1 MPSAAVRSAFYYG
14 GVMRV
19 DAARRRVIA
28 ATLVAVTVAVGAAA
42 VAAATLRGSGA
53 TGARDRPVRVVPV
66 LALPEPR
73 TEGDTSLEQ
82 AIVRR
87 GSVREFDPT
96 PLTLGELGQ
105 LLWAAQ
111 GERGGDLGGRTVPSA
126 GALYPLELYVAHEG
140 GVYHYRSDGHEVALT
155 VGRDIREPLA
165 AAALDQRA
173 FHTAPAVVAI
183 TGVNE
188 RMARKYG
195 ARAERY
201 VLIEAG
207 HAGQNLLLQAT
218 VLGIGAVPNGAFDD
232 ATVAELL
239 ALPDG
244 TAPLYLIPI
253 GRPR

>member
-1 MPSAAVRSAFYYG
+1 MPATG
-14 GVMRV
+14 
-19 DAARRRVIA
+19 ARRRVAIA
-28 ATLVAVTVAVGAAA
+28 AVVAAILVLGAAGLA
-42 VAAATLRGSGA
+42 TAALRGSGA
-53 TGARDRPVRVVPV
+53 SAERTDAVHVVPV
-66 LALPEPR
+66 LGLPPPR
-73 TEGDTSLEQ
+73 TEGETPLEQ
-82 AIVRR
+82 AILRR
-87 GSVREFDPT
+87 GSVREFDPR

-111 GERGGDLGGRTVPSA
+111 GERGSDLGGRTVPSA
-126 GALYPLELYVAHEG
+126 GALYPLELYVAHAG
-140 GVYHYRSDGHEVALT
+140 GIYHYRSRGHEVALHSS
-155 VGRDIREPLA
+155 RDIRTPLA
-165 AAALDQRA
+165 RAALDQRA

-232 ATVAELL
+232 AVVTDLFE
-239 ALPDG
+239 LPDG

-253 GRPR
+253 GRPQ

>member
-1 MPSAAVRSAFYYG
+1 
-14 GVMRV
+14 MRA

-28 ATLVAVTVAVGAAA
+28 AALVAVTVAVGAAGL
-42 VAAATLRGSGA
+42 AAAALRGAGGGA
-53 TGARDRPVRVVPV
+53 DRDQPVRVIPV
-66 LALPEPR
+66 LALPDPR
-73 TEGDTSLEQ
+73 TDGDTSLEQ
-82 AIVRR
+82 AILRR

-96 PLTLGELGQ
+96 ALTLGELGQ

-155 VGRDIREPLA
+155 GSRDIREPLA
-165 AAALDQRA
+165 RAALDQRA
-173 FHTAPAVVAI
+173 FHTAPAVVAV

-201 VLIEAG
+201 VQIEAG

-232 ATVAELL
+232 AVVAELFD
-239 ALPDG
+239 LPEG

>member
-1 MPSAAVRSAFYYG
+1 VT
-14 GVMRV
+14 
-19 DAARRRVIA
+19 IA
-28 ATLVAVTVAVGAAA
+28 AMVAVILVLGAAGL
-42 VAAATLRGSGA
+42 AAAALRSSGA
-53 TGARDRPVRVVPV
+53 SGASAERTDAVRVVPV
-66 LALPEPR
+66 LGLPPPR
-73 TEGDTSLEQ
+73 TEGETSLEQ
-82 AIVRR
+82 AVLRR
-87 GSVREFDPT
+87 GSVREFDPR

-111 GERGGDLGGRTVPSA
+111 GERGSDLGGRTVPSA
-126 GALYPLELYVAHEG
+126 GGLYPLELYVAHAEG
-140 GVYHYRSDGHEVALT
+140 IYHYRSRGHEVALHSS
-155 VGRDIREPLA
+155 RDIREPLA
-165 AAALDQRA
+165 RAALDQRA

-195 ARAERY
+195 SRAERY

-232 ATVAELL
+232 AVVTELFE
-239 ALPDG
+239 LPEG

-253 GRPR
+253 GRPQ

>member
-1 MPSAAVRSAFYYG
+1 MKVQT
-14 GVMRV
+14 
-19 DAARRRVIA
+19 ARRRVIA
-28 ATLVAVTVAVGAAA
+28 SALVAATVAVGAAGL
-42 VAAATLRGSGA
+42 AAAALRGSGA
-53 TGARDRPVRVVPV
+53 SDDRDRPVRVVPV
-66 LALPEPR
+66 LALPDPR
-73 TEGDTSLEQ
+73 TQGDTSLEQ
-82 AIVRR
+82 AILRR

-111 GERGGDLGGRTVPSA
+111 GERGSDLGGRTAPSA
-126 GALYPLELYVAHEG
+126 GALYPLEVYVAHEG

-155 VGRDIREPLA
+155 GGRDIREPLA

-183 TGVNE
+183 AGVNE

-207 HAGQNLLLQAT
+207 HAAQNLLLQAA

-232 ATVAELL
+232 AVIADLFAMPE
-239 ALPDG
+239 G

-253 GRPR
+253 GRPRGTGTDQDP